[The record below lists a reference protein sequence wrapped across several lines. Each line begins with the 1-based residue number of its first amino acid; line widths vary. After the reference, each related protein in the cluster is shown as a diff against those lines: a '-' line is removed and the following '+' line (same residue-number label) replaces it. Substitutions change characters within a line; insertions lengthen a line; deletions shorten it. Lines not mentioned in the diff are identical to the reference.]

1 MVDLVR
7 KKKTKLVIGFDKKKY
22 NEENRMREQEKRFKQ
37 GAKKWDNEKNDEQE
51 QRENQN
57 EKVKSR
63 QRRNES
69 D

>member
-1 MVDLVR
+1 
-7 KKKTKLVIGFDKKKY
+7 
-22 NEENRMREQEKRFKQ
+22 MREQEKRFKQ

-63 QRRNES
+63 QRRNKS